1 MYSAVVLDEKSQ
13 LALAAWAD
21 KNVKVNNVRLP
32 ILVSQNGWKMICHH
46 MKIQFNGTPE
56 YVKQYIDTDQKL
68 EVTHVGV
75 NDKVVAVRVVGFPS
89 TNKIPHVTVA
99 VNVPAG
105 GKPVMS
111 NDIKE
116 WIAVSNGPSLKGI
129 VQEVK

>member
-1 MYSAVVLDEKSQ
+1 MYSAVLLDEKSH
-13 LALAAWAD
+13 LALVAWAE
-21 KNVKVNNVRLP
+21 KNVKVNHVRLP
-32 ILVSQNGWKMICHH
+32 ILVRDNGWKMFCHH
-46 MKIQFNGTPE
+46 MTIQFPGTPE
-56 YVKQYIDTDQKL
+56 YVKQYLETEQKL

-111 NDIKE
+111 NDIKD
-116 WIAVSNGPSLKGI
+116 WTPVDNGPKLRGTVKELK
-129 VQEVK
+129 